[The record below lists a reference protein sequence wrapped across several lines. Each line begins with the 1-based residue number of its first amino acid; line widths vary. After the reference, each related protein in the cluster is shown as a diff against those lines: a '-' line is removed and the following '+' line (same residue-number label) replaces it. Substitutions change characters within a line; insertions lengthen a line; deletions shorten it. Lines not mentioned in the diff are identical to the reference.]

1 MYDLLKL
8 KNLFGVLVVVI
19 RYYGG
24 VKLGAGGLV
33 RSYRQASML
42 TINQILNKG
51 IQDDKNNSRKNNSL
65 MLKAAYQGM
74 EFPKYVGT
82 KKFHLTNNL
91 QTNESYVYIEKENI
105 NLDDLK
111 SWFINFAK
119 DLDMDYQID
128 LNSFAQK
135 FKKEELIRFFILN
148 AYFARTE
155 LFKKTIKEKENKI
168 NNLYLLVNEND
179 IHTKELINKVELI
192 AKAIAKV
199 RNLQIMPENF
209 LNSEQLASEITN
221 DFSGIKNLEIQVL
234 TKKEIQDL
242 NMGLLLSVN
251 KGSTHEPRVVI
262 VKYFW

>member
-1 MYDLLKL
+1 
-8 KNLFGVLVVVI
+8 
-19 RYYGG
+19 
-24 VKLGAGGLV
+24 
-33 RSYRQASML
+33 ML

-135 FKKEELIRFFILN
+135 FKKEELIR
-148 AYFARTE
+148 
-155 LFKKTIKEKENKI
+155 
-168 NNLYLLVNEND
+168 
-179 IHTKELINKVELI
+179 
-192 AKAIAKV
+192 
-199 RNLQIMPENF
+199 
-209 LNSEQLASEITN
+209 S
-221 DFSGIKNLEIQVL
+221 
-234 TKKEIQDL
+234 
-242 NMGLLLSVN
+242 LS
-251 KGSTHEPRVVI
+251 
-262 VKYFW
+262 